1 MTDAPR
7 TIFEVR
13 WNPSQRHFD
22 VITADVCVQFH
33 ETRAGALAAARWLAQ
48 DAIAAGRNA
57 EIIVVEPDGSHVKDR
72 L

>member
-1 MTDAPR
+1 
-7 TIFEVR
+7 
-13 WNPSQRHFD
+13 
-22 VITADVCVQFH
+22 VQFH